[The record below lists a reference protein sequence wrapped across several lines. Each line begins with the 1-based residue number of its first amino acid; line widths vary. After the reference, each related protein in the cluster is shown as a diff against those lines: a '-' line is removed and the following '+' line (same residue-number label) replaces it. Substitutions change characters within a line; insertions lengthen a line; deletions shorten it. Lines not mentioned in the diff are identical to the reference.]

1 MAFYAK
7 QEDETKH
14 AVWRAVRTSSGARWV
29 FIEEVAADTSDGK
42 KVTVVHVP
50 ARLHGFKRFTAA
62 NTGRGKV
69 LLRQWYEGDEMLGF
83 TIEQIVQE
91 AD

>member
-1 MAFYAK
+1 VDEVAFYA
-7 QEDETKH
+7 ER
-14 AVWRAVRTSSGARWV
+14 AVWRAVRTSGGAQWV
-29 FIEEVAADTSDGK
+29 LIEEVAPDTSDGK
-42 KVTVVHVP
+42 KVKVVHVP

-69 LLRQWYEGDEMLGF
+69 LLRQWYEEDE
-83 TIEQIVQE
+83 IIAQE